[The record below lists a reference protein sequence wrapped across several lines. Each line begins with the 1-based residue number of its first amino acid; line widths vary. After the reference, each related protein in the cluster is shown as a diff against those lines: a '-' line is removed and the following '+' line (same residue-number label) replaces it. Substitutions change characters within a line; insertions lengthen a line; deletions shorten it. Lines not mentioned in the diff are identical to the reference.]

1 MEQPD
6 ESRVPKQR
14 MSRPMRTITVLSLA
28 TLCVTLGAVDA
39 RSKSLSRF
47 DDFNGGNNLPQVG
60 FQMVDPSLGSTVAP
74 PSKTSPASLA
84 GSTISALADGAV
96 VLDEDSGKLLRTNR
110 DGAKVAELDVGRQ
123 SAQLVVD
130 RKNDRVF
137 VADRANDRVLVVSLR
152 DGSLKQTDAI
162 RTGAEP
168 FGLALSP
175 DGAMLL
181 VTQVADQRLTAFDTG
196 TGFEKWSVDLGP
208 EPRGVAISPEGDE
221 ALVTFLTTGVVGK
234 LALGG
239 DTPSMT
245 FVSLDPAFVAAPNQA
260 VPMVQAQRA
269 NAGQPSLV
277 AAFNRDR
284 GKSFVRNAFA
294 AAYVGNGLAIVPH
307 QLSTP
312 HLDTN
317 EFEGQ
322 SGGYGGGNG
331 FTAPITHRL
340 AFLDTPEKGEERGTR
355 IAMASTNLHQPRAVA
370 YDGRSDTLY
379 VAGYGSDD
387 VVAVSDVSQSS
398 IHLGWQQT
406 VAGNGACAPDGL
418 AVDDTSGDV
427 LVFCSLT
434 RTVVRLS
441 GDPDS
446 TTAPRVSHGGELAS
460 SSLSAAERRG
470 KQMFRQGRNPMISSF
485 GAMACASCHA
495 EGRSDGLTW
504 FLQGNILQTPFLA
517 GRLVG
522 THPFKWDGQDSNL
535 NVSLTSTV
543 RRLGGSGINN
553 DQADDLQA
561 FLTGLPQPRTPTVD
575 DSTAV
580 ARGKALFEGET
591 TGCLTC
597 HGGTMTTDRKGHD
610 IATDLPAVDTPSLI
624 GLAHSAP
631 YYHDGSA
638 TSLDAL
644 LRDNGS
650 IHAMGRTARL
660 GDDQIA
666 DLVTYLET
674 L

>member
-1 MEQPD
+1 
-6 ESRVPKQR
+6 

-39 RSKSLSRF
+39 RSKSVARF
-47 DDFNGGNNLPQVG
+47 DDFGGNNLPQVG
-60 FQMVDPSLGSTVAP
+60 FQMIDPSLGATAA
-74 PSKTSPASLA
+74 PSKAATASLA
-84 GSTISALADGAV
+84 GSSIAAISDGAV
-96 VLDEDSGKLLRTNR
+96 VLDEDSGKLLRTDR
-110 DGAKVAELDVGRQ
+110 DGARVAELDVGRQ

-130 RKNDRVF
+130 RKHERVF
-137 VADRANDRVLVVSLR
+137 VADRLHDRVLVVSLR
-152 DGSLKQTDAI
+152 NGSLEQTDAM

-175 DGAMLL
+175 DGKTLL
-181 VTQVADQRLTAFDTG
+181 VTQVADQRLTALDTT
-196 TGFEKWSVDLGP
+196 TGFEKWSLDLGP

-234 LALGG
+234 VALGS
-239 DTPSMT
+239 DSPSLS
-245 FVSLDPAFVAAPNQA
+245 FVSMDPAFVASPNPQPIA
-260 VPMVQAQRA
+260 VQNQRGA
-269 NAGQPSLV
+269 AGQPSLV

-312 HLDTN
+312 HLDTG

-340 AFLDTPEKGEERGTR
+340 AFLDTPEQGEERGTR
-355 IAMASTNLHQPRAVA
+355 VAMATTNLHQPRAVA

-387 VVAVSDVSQSS
+387 VVAVADVSQSS
-398 IHLGWQQT
+398 VHLGWQQS
-406 VAGNGACAPDGL
+406 VASNGACAPDGL
-418 AVDDTSGDV
+418 AVDDASGDV
-427 LVFCSLT
+427 LVFCTLT
-434 RTVVRLS
+434 RTVVRLA

-446 TTAPRVSHGGELAS
+446 SAAPKVSHGPELAS

-470 KQMFRQGRNPMISSF
+470 KQMFRQGKNPMISSF

-522 THPFKWDGQDSNL
+522 THPFKWDGQDANL

-543 RRLGGSGINN
+543 RRLGGTGISSS
-553 DQADDLQA
+553 DADDLQA
-561 FLTGLPQPRTPTVD
+561 YLTGLDKPRTPSVD
-575 DSTAV
+575 DTSAV
-580 ARGKALFEGET
+580 ARGKKLFESET

-597 HGGTMTTDRKGHD
+597 HGGAMSTDRKEHD
-610 IATDLPAVDTPSLI
+610 LAPDLPAVDTPSLI

-644 LRDNGS
+644 LRDNGN
-650 IHAMGRTARL
+650 IHSMGKTSRL
-660 GDDQIA
+660 ADDQIA
-666 DLVTYLET
+666 DLVAYLET